1 MKILICNLG
10 IGGGGAERVLVDLIS
25 YWRDCAGESSI
36 EPKRDIDLFL
46 IEKKKQDVYLG
57 FCEENLRRVF
67 SFPHIFGKW
76 RFLNKFWKRRVLK
89 NPSLINRFI
98 TEQYDVNI
106 GFLEGISTIY
116 ISQKQG
122 GKKIGYIHISLKEIR
137 NNTRDERELEAYLK
151 LDMLVC
157 VSHYVKDSLLALYP
171 ELATKRIE
179 VVYNPVNKDSIL
191 SRAQECTPHKERF
204 TFLQVGR
211 LTEQKGLK
219 TLLEANAL
227 LQNEGLEYDIWL
239 LGEGARYQG
248 ELEAM
253 IQAQGVSNV
262 RFLGFHANPY
272 PYIKA
277 CDCMLL
283 ASYYEGYG
291 LVLAEACVLGRA
303 IIASDIPTSK
313 EVLCDERG
321 EASALLFPSKD
332 AHALATQ
339 MREVYH
345 NAPLRKKLESKAL
358 KRAESFSLSTAA
370 MRLEQ
375 ILKE

>member
-1 MKILICNLG
+1 MCS
-10 IGGGGAERVLVDLIS
+10 GGGG
-25 YWRDCAGESSI
+25 SI

-122 GKKIGYIHISLKEIR
+122 GKKIGYIHTSLKEIR

-262 RFLGFHANPY
+262 RFLGFHTNPY

-332 AHALATQ
+332 ACTLATQ

-345 NAPLRKKLESKAL
+345 NAPLRKTLESKAL